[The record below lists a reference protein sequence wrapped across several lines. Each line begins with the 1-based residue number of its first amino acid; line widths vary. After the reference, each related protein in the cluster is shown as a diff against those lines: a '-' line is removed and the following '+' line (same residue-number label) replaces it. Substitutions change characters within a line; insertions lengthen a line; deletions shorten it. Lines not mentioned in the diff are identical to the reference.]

1 MPRFSIRNPYFIV
14 VICLALLLL
23 GGLGVARMP
32 VDLFPPIN
40 IPQVVV
46 ATFFSGMPPQ
56 DIETDIT
63 DPLERFFTLASGVDH
78 FESRSL
84 LGVSIIRITFQ
95 PGTSADADVTQISNL
110 ALADLKRLPP
120 GTLPPVVLKFD
131 ASSLPVCLLTVK
143 GEGLNETQLHD
154 LAQFQIRNQI
164 PGAVKG
170 AVIPPPFGGK
180 YRQVMIYVD
189 PYKLMARQLSPMDVV
204 NAVNQSNLILPA
216 GDVKIGPY
224 DYFVYSNSLVEKV
237 DELNDL
243 PIKSV
248 GTRWVTVGDVG
259 KAEDANQIQYNIVRV
274 DGQKSAYVPIM
285 KQGGDTNTIDVV
297 NGVRDLIPH
306 LVDLP
311 KQLVAN
317 VVFDQSVF
325 VKEALKTVG
334 HEGLIGLALTSLMI
348 LIFLGSVRATSAV
361 LLSIPISAL
370 TTFVILSMMGSTIN
384 TMILGGLALAFS
396 RVIDNSVIS
405 LENIY
410 RHLEMGSAPAVAAEV
425 GGAEVN
431 LAILAATLVDVV
443 DFFPVTL
450 LYGVSKFLFSALAL
464 EFCLALLASYV
475 VAMTVIPLFC
485 AHFLKAVPHGHGAGN
500 EAAGGSLFD
509 RFNRLFNRGFGKV
522 LDFYERVVRRV
533 LRFPGLTV
541 AALMGLFFA
550 SLAIYPFLGLAFF
563 PRTDAGQFTINL
575 KVPTGTRIE
584 MSDRY
589 VAQVEALIKRTVSP
603 EDLKMVVSNIGVVPD
618 FSALYTTNAGPYTAT
633 VQVALTDEHKVSSFE
648 YMDRVRA
655 GIAEHY
661 PEIRTFFSSGSM
673 VDAILNS
680 GMAAPVDVQVSGSNL
695 PAVYRIAQNLA
706 GRIRRLP
713 GVGEVYIPQ
722 DMNYPGLRL
731 NVDRVHAGE
740 LGLSQKDVIDNVI
753 TALNSNYMI
762 APNYWVDYKTGNDYY
777 MTVQYYE
784 QGAPAIHNSL
794 DLSNIP
800 LRAPNLK
807 NPTTLDSVV
816 KVDRIETPTEFD
828 HFAIQRVS
836 DVYVTPRGEDLGKLK
851 TAIDG
856 ILRESGRLVPVA
868 AGTDFYQLPAGVRV
882 TLRGM
887 VNGMEES
894 FKKFGLGF
902 AISFALLFLILVA
915 QFRSFVDP
923 FLIMLAIPMGF
934 IGVLVILPLVH
945 STLNVMSLMGVL
957 MLIGIADSNSILI
970 VDFAHNLESQGL
982 PVPDAVITACRVRL
996 RPILM
1001 TSLATIIGMIPMA
1014 MKLGTGAEQYA
1025 PMAQAIIGGLTTS
1038 VLLTVFIVPAAYIL
1052 VYGRRDPAS
1061 HPAGNLPVPPHPE
1074 TT

>member
-14 VICLALLLL
+14 VICLALLLM
-23 GGLGVARMP
+23 GGLSIVSMP

-63 DPLERFFTLASGVDH
+63 NPLERFFTLASGVDH

-84 LGVSIIRITFQ
+84 LGVSIIKITFQ

-143 GEGLNETQLHD
+143 GEGLSETQLHD

-180 YRQVMIYVD
+180 YRQVMVYVD
-189 PYKLMARQLSPMDVV
+189 PYKLSAHQLSPMDVV
-204 NAVNQSNLILPA
+204 SAVNDANLIRPA
-216 GDVKIGPY
+216 GDVRMGPL
-224 DYFVYSNSLVEKV
+224 DYYVYSNSLVDKV
-237 DELNDL
+237 DELNSL
-243 PIKSV
+243 PIKMV
-248 GTRWVTVGDVG
+248 GDRWVSVGDVG

-285 KQGGDTNTIDVV
+285 KQGGDTNTIQVV
-297 NGVRDLIPH
+297 NGVRALIPK
-306 LVDLP
+306 LVDIP
-311 KQLVAN
+311 KQLVPA
-317 VVFDQSVF
+317 VVFDQSVY
-325 VKEALKTVG
+325 VKEALLTVG
-334 HEGLIGLALTSLMI
+334 HEGLIGLVLTSLMI
-348 LIFLGSVRATSAV
+348 LIFLGSLRATSAV
-361 LLSIPISAL
+361 LLSIPLSAL
-370 TTFVILSMMGSTIN
+370 TTFVILSLMGSTIN

-410 RHLEMGSAPAVAAEV
+410 RHLEMGAAPAVAAEV

-464 EFCLALLASYV
+464 AFCLALLASFV

-485 AHFLKAVPHGHGAGN
+485 SKFLKAVPHAHGSGH
-500 EAAGGSLFD
+500 EPVHGGSLFD
-509 RFNRLFNRGFGKV
+509 RFNRSFNRGFNRL
-522 LDFYERVVRRV
+522 LDVYEWAVRRA

-541 AALMGLFFA
+541 AALTGLFLA
-550 SLAIYPFLGLAFF
+550 SIAIYPYLGLAFF

-575 KVPTGTRIE
+575 KAPTGTRLE
-584 MSDRY
+584 MTDQY
-589 VAQVEALIKRTVSP
+589 VAKI
-603 EDLKMVVSNIGVVPD
+603 EDLIRHTVAPHDMKMIVSNIGVVPD

-633 VQVALTDEHKVSSFE
+633 VQVALSDDHKVSSFE
-648 YMDRVRA
+648 YIDRVRA
-655 GIAEHY
+655 AVTSRY

-680 GMAAPVDVQVSGSNL
+680 GMPAPIDIQVSSNNL
-695 PAVYRIAQNLA
+695 GRDYDIAQNLA
-706 GRIRRLP
+706 ARIRQLP

-731 NVDRVHAGE
+731 NVDRVHAAE
-740 LGLSQKDVIDNVI
+740 LGLTQEEVIDNVI

-777 MTVQYYE
+777 LTVQYYE
-784 QGAPAIHNSL
+784 KGGAAIHNLL

-800 LRAPNLK
+800 LKTQFLDK
-807 NPTTLDSVV
+807 PTTLDTVV
-816 KVDRIETPTEFD
+816 GIDRIQTPTEYD
-828 HFAIQRVS
+828 HFAIRRVS
-836 DVYVTPRGEDLGKLK
+836 DVYVTPSGEDLGKLK
-851 TAIDG
+851 TEI
-856 ILRESGRLVPVA
+856 ENLVS
-868 AGTDFYQLPAGVRV
+868 DSKIPAGVNV
-882 TLRGM
+882 ALRGM
-887 VNGMEES
+887 VLGMTES
-894 FKKFGLGF
+894 FNKFALGF
-902 AISFALLFLILVA
+902 GISFALLFLILVA
-915 QFRSFVDP
+915 QFRSFIDP
-923 FLIMLAIPMGF
+923 LLIMLAIPMGF

-970 VDFAHNLESQGL
+970 VDFAHNLENQGL
-982 PVPDAVITACRVRL
+982 SVADAVITACRVRL

-1025 PMAQAIIGGLTTS
+1025 PMAQAIIGGLTSS
-1038 VLLTVFIVPAAYIL
+1038 VLLTIFIVPAAYLL
-1052 VYGRRDPAS
+1052 VYGRRRPGARPTGD
-1061 HPAGNLPVPPHPE
+1061 GGTIPPLQPE
-1074 TT
+1074 VA

>member
-14 VICLALLLL
+14 VICLALLLM
-23 GGLGVARMP
+23 GVLSVTSMP
-32 VDLFPPIN
+32 VDLFPSIN

-84 LGVSIIRITFQ
+84 LGVSIIKITFQ
-95 PGTSADADVTQISNL
+95 PGTNADADVTQISNL

-154 LAQFQIRNQI
+154 YAQFQIRNQI

-180 YRQVMIYVD
+180 YRQVMVYID
-189 PYKLMARQLSPMDVV
+189 PYKLVARQLSPMDVV
-204 NAVNQSNLILPA
+204 NAVNQANLILPA
-216 GDVKIGPY
+216 GDVKMGPY
-224 DYFVYSNSLVEKV
+224 DYFVYSNSLVDKV
-237 DELNDL
+237 NELNDV
-243 PIKSV
+243 PIKTV
-248 GTRWVTVGDVG
+248 GSRWVSVGDVG

-285 KQGGDTNTIDVV
+285 KQGGDTNTIEVV
-297 NGVRDLIPH
+297 NGVRNLIPK
-306 LVDLP
+306 LTEIP
-311 KQLVAN
+311 KQLIPAVA
-317 VVFDQSVF
+317 FDQSVY
-325 VKEALKTVG
+325 VKEALLTVG

-348 LIFLGSVRATSAV
+348 LIFLGSLRATSAV
-361 LLSIPISAL
+361 LLSIPLSAL
-370 TTFVILSMMGSTIN
+370 TMFVILSLMGSTIN

-464 EFCLALLASYV
+464 AFCLALLASFV

-485 AHFLKAVPHGHGAGN
+485 SRFLKSVPHGHGEGHA
-500 EAAGGSLFD
+500 AAGGSLFD
-509 RFNRLFNRGFGKV
+509 RFNHWFNREFNKV
-522 LDFYERVVRRV
+522 LNIYERAVRRA
-533 LRFPGLTV
+533 LRHPGLTV
-541 AALMGLFFA
+541 AALSLLFVASIGL
-550 SLAIYPFLGLAFF
+550 YPLLGRAFF

-575 KVPTGTRIE
+575 KAPTGTRIE
-584 MSDRY
+584 MTEQY
-589 VAQVEALIKRTVSP
+589 VSKVEDLIRKTIEP
-603 EDLKMVVSNIGVVPD
+603 HDLKMVVSNIGVVPD

-633 VQVALTDEHKVSSFE
+633 VQVALNDDHQVSSFD
-648 YMDRVRA
+648 YMDRVRDGLA
-655 GIAEHY
+655 TRF
-661 PEIRTFFSSGSM
+661 PDLRTFFSSGSM

-680 GMAAPVDVQVSGSNL
+680 GMPAPIDVQVSSSNL
-695 PAVYRIAQNLA
+695 PLIYGIAQNLA
-706 GRIRRLP
+706 ARIRQLP

-722 DMNYPGLRL
+722 DMNYPGVRL

-777 MTVQYYE
+777 LTVQYYE
-784 QGAPAIHNSL
+784 QGGPAIHNFL

-800 LRAPNLK
+800 LRAPGLK
-807 NPTTLDSVV
+807 SPTTLDSVV
-816 KVDRIETPTEFD
+816 KFEGIQTPTEFD
-828 HFAIQRVS
+828 HYAIKRVS
-836 DVYVTPRGEDLGKLK
+836 DVYVTPAGEDLGRLK
-851 TAIDG
+851 AAIQDVVAETKIPDG
-856 ILRESGRLVPVA
+856 VS
-868 AGTDFYQLPAGVRV
+868 V
-882 TLRGM
+882 TLQGM
-887 VNGMEES
+887 VLGMDES
-894 FKKFGLGF
+894 FKKFGIGF
-902 AISFALLFLILVA
+902 GISFALLMLILVA

-934 IGVLVILPLVH
+934 IGVLVMLLLVH

-970 VDFAHNLESQGL
+970 VDFAHNLEGQGL
-982 PVPDAVITACRVRL
+982 SVADAVITACRVRL

-1025 PMAQAIIGGLTTS
+1025 PMAQAIIGGLTSS
-1038 VLLTVFIVPAAYIL
+1038 VLLTIFIVPAAYLL
-1052 VYGRRDPAS
+1052 VYGRRRSAAGQPLPAA
-1061 HPAGNLPVPPHPE
+1061 PVLPQPE
-1074 TT
+1074 GH